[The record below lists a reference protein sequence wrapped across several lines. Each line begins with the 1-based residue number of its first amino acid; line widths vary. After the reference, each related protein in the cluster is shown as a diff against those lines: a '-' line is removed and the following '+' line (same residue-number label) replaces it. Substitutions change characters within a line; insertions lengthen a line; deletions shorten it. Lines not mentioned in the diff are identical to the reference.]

1 MKKKSEFF
9 LNHLALKANVATS
22 GQNQALNAWTVSEPM
37 GQNMTKKLDP
47 SPPLKETPRESPLP
61 GG

>member
-37 GQNMTKKLDP
+37 GHNWVNNLTDL
-47 SPPLKETPRESPLP
+47 LL
-61 GG
+61 